1 MLMQEWFSDGFAV
14 QVPAGTSVLDAE
26 MQVPLGATGLII
38 LCHAGNRTRGMQRV
52 QNLADHFTKDGF
64 GILVMDLLTEEEEEI
79 GKQAESEG
87 AKTDEVHEFCFDT
100 DMLSERLCDSLDWLR
115 DLPEAQGL
123 PLGLFGSGPG
133 AWAALSVAAAKP
145 VEVSAV
151 VAAGIVPPLDMRIL
165 SRIKPPTLIL
175 AGEETGPE
183 AALARACF
191 SALPGRKRIECVTG
205 LTKARDDARTNER
218 IARHAA
224 GWFAQNLK

>member
-26 MQVPLGATGLII
+26 MQVPLGANGLII
-38 LCHAGNRTRGMQRV
+38 LCHAGSRTRGMQRV
-52 QNLADHFTKDGF
+52 QNLADHFIKEGF

-87 AKTDEVHEFCFDT
+87 AKTDDFCFDT
-100 DMLSERLCDSLDWLR
+100 DMLSERLYDSLDWLR
-115 DLPEAQGL
+115 DLPEARGL

-133 AWAALSVAAAKP
+133 AWAALSVAAMKP
-145 VEVSAV
+145 AEVSAV
-151 VAAGIVPPLDMRIL
+151 VAAGIVPPLDTRIL

-183 AALARACF
+183 AALARACY

-205 LTKARDDARTNER
+205 LTKTRDDARANER

-224 GWFAQNLK
+224 GWFGQNLN

>member
-79 GKQAESEG
+79 GKAAESEG
-87 AKTDEVHEFCFDT
+87 RKSDDSFCFDT
-100 DMLSERLCDSLDWLR
+100 DMLSERLYDSLDWLR

-123 PLGLFGSGPG
+123 PIGLFGSGPG

-145 VEVSAV
+145 VEVLAV
-151 VAAGIVPPLDMRIL
+151 VAAGIVPPLNLRTLARVKAPI
-165 SRIKPPTLIL
+165 LIL

-183 AALARACF
+183 AAVARACF

-205 LTKARDDARTNER
+205 LTKTRDDARTNER

-224 GWFAQNLK
+224 GWFEQNLK

>member
-38 LCHAGNRTRGMQRV
+38 LCHAGNRTRGMQRI

-79 GKQAESEG
+79 GKQAEAEG
-87 AKTDEVHEFCFDT
+87 ARTDEFQFDT
-100 DMLSERLCDSLDWLR
+100 DMLGERLYDSLDWLR
-115 DLPEAQGL
+115 DLPEAHGL

-133 AWAALSVAAAKP
+133 VWAALSVAAAKP

-151 VAAGIVPPLDMRIL
+151 VVAGIVPPMDPRIL

-175 AGEETGPE
+175 TGEETGPE
-183 AALARACF
+183 AALARSCYT
-191 SALPGRKRIECVTG
+191 ALPGRKRIECVTG
-205 LTKARDDARTNER
+205 LLKAREDARINER

-224 GWFAQNLK
+224 SWFGQNLK

>member
-26 MQVPLGATGLII
+26 MQVPLGANGLII

-79 GKQAESEG
+79 GKQAEAEG
-87 AKTDEVHEFCFDT
+87 ARADEFQFDT
-100 DMLSERLCDSLDWLR
+100 DMLGERLYDSLEWLR

-151 VAAGIVPPLDMRIL
+151 VVAGIVPPMDPRTL

-175 AGEETGPE
+175 TGEETGPE
-183 AALARACF
+183 ATLARACYT
-191 SALPGRKRIECVTG
+191 ALPGRKRIECVTG
-205 LTKARDDARTNER
+205 LLKSRDDSRINER

-224 GWFAQNLK
+224 SWFEQNLK

>member
-26 MQVPLGATGLII
+26 MQVPLGANGLII

-87 AKTDEVHEFCFDT
+87 AKADEFCFDT
-100 DMLSERLCDSLDWLR
+100 DMLGERLYDSLDWLR

-151 VAAGIVPPLDMRIL
+151 VAAGIVPPLDPRIL

-175 AGEETGPE
+175 TGEETGPE
-183 AALARACF
+183 AALARLCYT
-191 SALPGRKRIECVTG
+191 ALPGRKRIECVTG
-205 LTKARDDARTNER
+205 LMKSRDDARTNER

-224 GWFAQNLK
+224 SWFEQNLK

>member
-26 MQVPLGATGLII
+26 MQVPLGANGMII
-38 LCHAGNRTRGMQRV
+38 LCHAGHRTRGMQRI

-79 GKQAESEG
+79 GKQAENEG
-87 AKTDEVHEFCFDT
+87 AKADEFCFDT
-100 DMLSERLCDSLDWLR
+100 DMLVERLCDSLDWLR

-165 SRIKPPTLIL
+165 SRIKTPALIL
-175 AGEETGPE
+175 AGEEIGPE
-183 AALARACF
+183 AALARACY
-191 SALPGRKRIECVTG
+191 SALTGRKRIECVTG

-224 GWFAQNLK
+224 SWFGQNLK

>member
-26 MQVPLGATGLII
+26 MQVPLGANGLII
-38 LCHAGNRTRGMQRV
+38 LCHAGSRTRGMQRV

-87 AKTDEVHEFCFDT
+87 ARPDEFCFDSE
-100 DMLSERLCDSLDWLR
+100 MLSERLYDSLDWLR

-151 VAAGIVPPLDMRIL
+151 VAAGIVPPLDLRIL

-175 AGEETGPE
+175 AGDETGPE
-183 AALARACF
+183 AALARACY
-191 SALPGRKRIECVTG
+191 SALPGRKRIECVAG

-218 IARHAA
+218 IARHSG
-224 GWFAQNLK
+224 GWFQQNLK